1 MKIDLNASFLAWAD
15 AKGISTPLQLV
26 GDRNHRSMQIP
37 PDITAKSIVSQS
49 AESEGITNVVKVPL
63 ESCIVGEDLPTL
75 VEKLNFEK
83 SLGDASTYAPWL
95 DLFPSIDDFKDMPR
109 FWKQDRL
116 DFVKKFDGGQLG
128 ARLEIEQT
136 RTENYFD
143 PWALAIVDSRTNYLP
158 DETYSL
164 TPMLDMF
171 NHDATYKTS
180 ASVDDERILK
190 LGVSSESILAKPS
203 VNSIDWKDQVFQ
215 ILKGGV
221 GGKMQG
227 ENEVFISYG
236 EFDNLELLLNY
247 GFCSVDNVSNIE
259 QFRVRSLG
267 MGKKPALLVVDNQGT
282 IDNMFNSMCLDS
294 LRLSLASPSE
304 LEEYCGTG
312 IISERNEEEM
322 YALIAGELEEAAYD
336 ANTGIAEA
344 DLRGDTLV
352 SKYLQGRHRTLESG
366 LKGLKDEYPDIF

>member
-1 MKIDLNASFLAWAD
+1 MKVDINAPFLAWAD

-26 GDRNHRSMQIP
+26 GDRNYRSMQIP
-37 PDITAKSIVSQS
+37 PGVTANSVVSQS
-49 AESEGITNVVKVPL
+49 VASEGITNVVKVPL
-63 ESCIVGEDLPTL
+63 DACIVGEDLPTL
-75 VEKLNFEK
+75 VEKLKFEK

-95 DLFPSIDDFKDMPR
+95 DLFPTIHDFKDMPR

-116 DFVKKFDGGQLG
+116 DFVTKFDGGQLG
-128 ARLEIEQT
+128 ARLEIDQA

-180 ASVDDERILK
+180 ACVDEERTLK
-190 LGVSSESILAKPS
+190 LGVSSESILESPS
-203 VNSIDWKDQVFQ
+203 PTSLDWKDQVFR

-221 GGKMQG
+221 GDKIQG
-227 ENEVFISYG
+227 QNEVLISYG
-236 EFDNLELLLNY
+236 EFENLELLVNY
-247 GFCSVDNVSNIE
+247 GFCSVENVSNVE

-282 IDNMFNSMCLDS
+282 IDNMYNTMCLDS

-304 LEEYCGTG
+304 LEEYDGTG

-336 ANTGIAEA
+336 ANAGIAEA
-344 DLRGDTLV
+344 ELRGDTLA

-366 LKGLKDEYPDIF
+366 LNGLKNEYPNIF